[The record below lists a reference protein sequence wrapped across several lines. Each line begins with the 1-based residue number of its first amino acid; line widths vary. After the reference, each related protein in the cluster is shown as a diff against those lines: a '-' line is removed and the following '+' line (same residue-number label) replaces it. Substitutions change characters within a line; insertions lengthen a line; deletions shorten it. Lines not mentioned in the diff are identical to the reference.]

1 MSDTRQKVN
10 NLKTEEFIMTLSD
23 LLQGVSV
30 TKMFQTMYGKMVT
43 THDVMISGIQ
53 YDSRKVQ
60 RENLFVALK
69 GAGVDGHTF
78 IPVVRNF
85 KRCQSDRD

>member
-1 MSDTRQKVN
+1 MKIED
-10 NLKTEEFIMTLSD
+10 LPMTLSE

-43 THDVMISGIQ
+43 THDVKISGIQ

-69 GAGVDGHTF
+69 GTGSDGHKF
-78 IPVVRNF
+78 LSSAISNGAKVIVIEDDQAIPD
-85 KRCQSDRD
+85 SL